1 MYEEDLREMEKKR
14 ESSDTS
20 KSSRKKKKKKKKSC
34 WNKRGGVGR
43 KRRRRA
49 GAMPASSSSSSSS
62 SSFSE
67 QSPCETL
74 IKRTSR
80 NGGPKLVSAFN
91 NLLWQGDQGRR
102 CASCSCVPFSFS
114 FSFWPASF
122 DDPRAA
128 DELCCPKPQKER
140 SASLPSSSCSLSSL
154 SLSLRRNYE
163 RPPFSYSSYSS
174 SSSYL
179 PLVCPP
185 NRSIEPSLFVSAAAG
200 PLFPSCLRLVVI
212 AAAVNVGGSHPWFDL
227 LHCRC
232 KKEHPELSSSFFFLL
247 SPPITFCREEA
258 SASPFFASQHKL
270 QLVHY
275 YYYSYSYSYNY

>member
-1 MYEEDLREMEKKR
+1 MYEEDLREMEKKGKVAILAKVVGR
-14 ESSDTS
+14 
-20 KSSRKKKKKKKKSC
+20 RRRKKSC

-102 CASCSCVPFSFS
+102 CASCSCVPFS

-232 KKEHPELSSSFFFLL
+232 KKEHPELSSSFFFFSSPHPSLSVEKRPALL
-247 SPPITFCREEA
+247 L
-258 SASPFFASQHKL
+258 FFASQHKL